1 MKGKPIMKLK
11 KILSLALVLVLAI
24 SCLCGC
30 GAEPTSTPETTP
42 APDSTPDSVP
52 EADEGEPAMTY
63 KLVST
68 AADITEI
75 LDGLG
80 HGSDIVLADVYSAG
94 AGSVNSEVCTMDYL
108 NPDVEAI
115 IALSPDCV
123 FVSGSSTDGTVD
135 PYTALSEAGVKVVYV
150 PTAASIQGIKDN
162 ITAIANEV
170 GASDKAAELNSSID
184 EAIENAKK
192 RAEGK
197 EPVSVYFEI
206 GAAPWLYTFGS
217 GTFLDE
223 IITVC
228 GGKNIYS
235 AEQGWISNTEET
247 VIAANPDVIITNVM
261 YDGYDYNEILSRPG
275 WDVISAV
282 KNSKVYSV
290 DANATS
296 RGSQNI
302 VKGIEE
308 ISKAIVPDEE

>member
-1 MKGKPIMKLK
+1 MKLT
-11 KILSLALVLVLAI
+11 KILSLALALVLALG
-24 SCLCGC
+24 CLCGC
-30 GAEPTSTPETTP
+30 GAEPTSSPDVTP
-42 APDSTPDSVP
+42 ASDSTP
-52 EADEGEPAMTY
+52 EADEGEPAKTY

-123 FVSGSSTDGTVD
+123 FVSGSSTDGIVD
-135 PYTALSEAGVKVVYV
+135 PYSALTEAGVKVVYI

-162 ITAIANEV
+162 IAAIAGEV
-170 GASDKAAELNSSID
+170 GASDKASELNASID
-184 EAIENAKK
+184 EAVEAAKK

-197 EPVSVYFEI
+197 DPVSVYFEI
-206 GAAPWLYTFGS
+206 GAAPWLYTFGN

-228 GGKNIYS
+228 GGNNIYS

-247 VIAANPDVIITNVM
+247 VIAANPEVIITNVM

-275 WDVISAV
+275 WEVIAAV
-282 KNSKVYSV
+282 KNSRVVSV

-302 VKGIEE
+302 VKGIEA
-308 ISKAIVPDEE
+308 ISKAIIPNEE

>member
-1 MKGKPIMKLK
+1 MKLK

-52 EADEGEPAMTY
+52 EADEGEPAKTY

-80 HGSDIVLADVYSAG
+80 HGEDIVLADVFSAG
-94 AGSVNSEVCTMDYL
+94 SGSGNAEVCTMDYL

-170 GASDKAAELNSSID
+170 GASDKAAELNTSID

-206 GAAPWLYTFGS
+206 GAAPWLYTFGN

>member
-1 MKGKPIMKLK
+1 MKLT
-11 KILSLALVLVLAI
+11 KILSLALALVLALG
-24 SCLCGC
+24 CLCGC
-30 GAEPTSTPETTP
+30 GAEPTSSPDVTP
-42 APDSTPDSVP
+42 APDSVP
-52 EADEGEPAMTY
+52 EADEGEPAKTY

-135 PYTALSEAGVKVVYV
+135 PYSALTEAGVKVVYI

-162 ITAIANEV
+162 IAAIADEV
-170 GASDKAAELNSSID
+170 GASDKASELNASID
-184 EAIENAKK
+184 EAVEAAKK

-206 GAAPWLYTFGS
+206 GAAPWLYTFGN

-228 GGKNIYS
+228 GGRNIYS

-247 VIAANPDVIITNVM
+247 VIAANPEVIITNVM

-275 WDVISAV
+275 WEAIAAV
-282 KNSKVYSV
+282 KNSRVVGV

-302 VKGIEE
+302 VKGIEA
-308 ISKAIVPDEE
+308 ISKAIIPDEE

>member
-1 MKGKPIMKLK
+1 MKGKPIMKLT
-11 KILSLALVLVLAI
+11 KILSLALALVLALG
-24 SCLCGC
+24 CLCGC
-30 GAEPTSTPETTP
+30 GAEPTSSPDVTP
-42 APDSTPDSVP
+42 APDSVP
-52 EADEGEPAMTY
+52 EADEGEPAKTY

-135 PYTALSEAGVKVVYV
+135 PYSALTEAGVKVVYI

-162 ITAIANEV
+162 IAAIADEV
-170 GASDKAAELNSSID
+170 GASDKASELNASID
-184 EAIENAKK
+184 EAVEAAKK

-206 GAAPWLYTFGS
+206 GAAPWLYTFGN

-228 GGKNIYS
+228 GGRNIYS

-247 VIAANPDVIITNVM
+247 VIAANPEVIITNVM

-275 WDVISAV
+275 WEAIAAV
-282 KNSKVYSV
+282 KNSRVVGV

-302 VKGIEE
+302 VKGIEA
-308 ISKAIVPDEE
+308 ISKAIIPDEE

>member
-1 MKGKPIMKLK
+1 MKIT
-11 KILSLALVLVLAI
+11 KILSLALALVLAV

-42 APDSTPDSVP
+42 APDSSPDSVP
-52 EADEGEPAMTY
+52 ETDETVPAKDY

-80 HGSDIVLADVYSAG
+80 HGDDIVLADVYSAG
-94 AGSVNSEVCTMDYL
+94 VGSVNVEVCTMDYL

-115 IALSPDCV
+115 IALTPDCV

-135 PYTALSEAGVKVVYV
+135 PYSALSEAGVKVVYI

-162 ITAIANEV
+162 ISAIAAEV
-170 GASDKAAELNSSID
+170 EATDKAAELNASID
-184 EAIENAKK
+184 GAIEAAKK

-206 GAAPWLYTFGS
+206 GAAPWLYTCGN

-235 AEQGWISNTEET
+235 AEAGWISNTEET

-275 WDVISAV
+275 WEVIGAV

-302 VKGIEE
+302 IKGIEE

>member
-1 MKGKPIMKLK
+1 MKLT
-11 KILSLALVLVLAI
+11 KILSLALALVLALG
-24 SCLCGC
+24 CLCGC
-30 GAEPTSTPETTP
+30 GAEPTSSPDVTP
-42 APDSTPDSVP
+42 APDSVP
-52 EADEGEPAMTY
+52 EADEGEPAKTY

-135 PYTALSEAGVKVVYV
+135 PYSALTEAGVKVVYI

-162 ITAIANEV
+162 IAAIADEV
-170 GASDKAAELNSSID
+170 GASDKASELNASID
-184 EAIENAKK
+184 EAVEAAKK

-206 GAAPWLYTFGS
+206 GAAPWLYTFGN

-228 GGKNIYS
+228 GGRNIYS

-247 VIAANPDVIITNVM
+247 VIAANPEVIITNVM

-275 WDVISAV
+275 WEAIAAV
-282 KNSKVYSV
+282 KNSRVVSV

-302 VKGIEE
+302 VKGIEA
-308 ISKAIVPDEE
+308 ISKAIIPDEE

>member
-1 MKGKPIMKLK
+1 MKLT
-11 KILSLALVLVLAI
+11 KILSLALALVLALG
-24 SCLCGC
+24 CLCGC
-30 GAEPTSTPETTP
+30 GAEPTSSPDVTL
-42 APDSTPDSVP
+42 APDSAP
-52 EADEGEPAMTY
+52 EADEGEPAKTY

-80 HGSDIVLADVYSAG
+80 HGGDIVLADVYSAG

-135 PYTALSEAGVKVVYV
+135 PYSALTEAGVKVVYI

-162 ITAIANEV
+162 IAAIADEV
-170 GASDKAAELNSSID
+170 GASDKASELNASID
-184 EAIENAKK
+184 EAVEAAKK
-192 RAEGK
+192 RADGK
-197 EPVSVYFEI
+197 DPVSVYFEI
-206 GAAPWLYTFGS
+206 GAAPWLYTFGN

-228 GGKNIYS
+228 GGRNIYS

-247 VIAANPDVIITNVM
+247 VIAANPEVIITNVM

-275 WDVISAV
+275 WEVIAAV
-282 KNSKVYSV
+282 KNSRVVSV

-302 VKGIEE
+302 VKGIEA
-308 ISKAIVPDEE
+308 ISKAIIPDEE

>member
-1 MKGKPIMKLK
+1 MKLT
-11 KILSLALVLVLAI
+11 KILSLALALVLALG
-24 SCLCGC
+24 CLCGC
-30 GAEPTSTPETTP
+30 GAEPTSSPDVTP
-42 APDSTPDSVP
+42 APDSTP
-52 EADEGEPAMTY
+52 EADEGEPAKTY

-135 PYTALSEAGVKVVYV
+135 PYSALTEAGVKVVYI

-162 ITAIANEV
+162 IAAIAGEV
-170 GASDKAAELNSSID
+170 GASDKASELNASID
-184 EAIENAKK
+184 EAVEAAKK

-197 EPVSVYFEI
+197 DPVSVYFEI
-206 GAAPWLYTFGS
+206 GAAPWLYTFGN

-228 GGKNIYS
+228 GGNNIYS

-247 VIAANPDVIITNVM
+247 VIAANPEVIITNVM

-275 WDVISAV
+275 WEAIAAV
-282 KNSKVYSV
+282 KNSRVVSV

-302 VKGIEE
+302 VKGIEA
-308 ISKAIVPDEE
+308 ISKAIIPDEE

>member
-1 MKGKPIMKLK
+1 MKLT
-11 KILSLALVLVLAI
+11 KILSLALALVLALG
-24 SCLCGC
+24 CLCGC
-30 GAEPTSTPETTP
+30 GAEPTSSPDVTP
-42 APDSTPDSVP
+42 APDSAPVT
-52 EADEGEPAMTY
+52 DEGEPAKTY

-135 PYTALSEAGVKVVYV
+135 PYSALTEAGVKVVYI

-162 ITAIANEV
+162 IAAIAGEV
-170 GASDKAAELNSSID
+170 GASDKASELNASID
-184 EAIENAKK
+184 EAVEAAKK

-197 EPVSVYFEI
+197 DPVSVYFEI
-206 GAAPWLYTFGS
+206 GAAPWLYTFGN

-228 GGKNIYS
+228 GGNNIYS

-247 VIAANPDVIITNVM
+247 VIAANPEVIITNVM

-275 WDVISAV
+275 WEAIAAV
-282 KNSKVYSV
+282 KNSRVVSV

-302 VKGIEE
+302 VKGIEA
-308 ISKAIVPDEE
+308 ISKAIIPDEE

>member
-1 MKGKPIMKLK
+1 MKLT
-11 KILSLALVLVLAI
+11 KILSLALALVLALG
-24 SCLCGC
+24 CLCGC
-30 GAEPTSTPETTP
+30 GAEPTSSPDVTP
-42 APDSTPDSVP
+42 APDSVP
-52 EADEGEPAMTY
+52 EADEGEPAKTY

-80 HGSDIVLADVYSAG
+80 HGGDIVLADVYSAG

-135 PYTALSEAGVKVVYV
+135 PYSALTEAGVKVVYI

-162 ITAIANEV
+162 IAAIADEV
-170 GASDKAAELNSSID
+170 GASDKASELNASID
-184 EAIENAKK
+184 EAVEAAKK
-192 RAEGK
+192 RADGK
-197 EPVSVYFEI
+197 DPVSVYFEI
-206 GAAPWLYTFGS
+206 GAAPWLYTFGN

-228 GGKNIYS
+228 GGRNIYS

-247 VIAANPDVIITNVM
+247 VIAANPEVIITNVM

-275 WDVISAV
+275 WEAIAAV
-282 KNSKVYSV
+282 KNSRVVGV

-302 VKGIEE
+302 VKGIEA
-308 ISKAIVPDEE
+308 ISKAIIPDEE

>member
-1 MKGKPIMKLK
+1 MKLT
-11 KILSLALVLVLAI
+11 KILSLALALVLALG
-24 SCLCGC
+24 CLCGC
-30 GAEPTSTPETTP
+30 GAEPTSDPNVTP
-42 APDSTPDSVP
+42 APDSTP
-52 EADEGEPAMTY
+52 ETDEGEPAKTY

-135 PYTALSEAGVKVVYV
+135 PYSALTEAGVKVVYI

-162 ITAIANEV
+162 IAAIAGEV
-170 GASDKAAELNSSID
+170 GASDKASELNASID
-184 EAIENAKK
+184 EAVEAAKK

-197 EPVSVYFEI
+197 DPVSVYFEI
-206 GAAPWLYTFGS
+206 GAAPWLYTFGN

-228 GGKNIYS
+228 GGNNIYS

-247 VIAANPDVIITNVM
+247 VIAANPEVIITNVM

-275 WDVISAV
+275 WEVIAAV
-282 KNSKVYSV
+282 KNSRVVSV

-302 VKGIEE
+302 VKGIEA
-308 ISKAIVPDEE
+308 ISKAIIPNEE

>member
-1 MKGKPIMKLK
+1 MKIKNA
-11 KILSLALVLVLAI
+11 LSIVLTVALML

-30 GAEPTSTPETTP
+30 ASG
-42 APDSTPDSVP
+42 
-52 EADEGEPAMTY
+52 ADEPSEDY
-63 KLVST
+63 ILVST

-75 LDGLG
+75 IDGLG
-80 HGSDIVLADVYSAG
+80 YGENIALADVYSSG
-94 AGSVNSEVCTMDYL
+94 IGSVRSDVCTMDYL

-115 IALSPDCV
+115 IALEPDCV

-135 PYTALSEAGVKVVYV
+135 PYSSLLEAGIRVVYI
-150 PTAASIQGIKDN
+150 PTAESIQGIKDN
-162 ITAIANEV
+162 ISAIAAEID
-170 GASDKAAELNSSID
+170 ASEKAEELNSSID

-197 EPVSVYFEI
+197 EQVSVYFEI
-206 GAAPWLYTFGS
+206 SAAPWLYTFGN

-223 IITVC
+223 IVTAC

-235 AEQGWISNTEET
+235 AEHGWISNSEET
-247 VIAANPDVIITNVM
+247 VIAADPEVIITNVM

-282 KNSKVYSV
+282 KNSRVYSV

-302 VKGIEE
+302 VKGIEQ

>member
-1 MKGKPIMKLK
+1 MKLT
-11 KILSLALVLVLAI
+11 KILSLALALVLALG
-24 SCLCGC
+24 CLCGC
-30 GAEPTSTPETTP
+30 GAEPTSSPDVTP
-42 APDSTPDSVP
+42 APDSTP
-52 EADEGEPAMTY
+52 EADEGEPAKNY

-80 HGSDIVLADVYSAG
+80 QGSDIVLADVYSAG

-135 PYTALSEAGVKVVYV
+135 PYSALTEAGVKVVYI

-162 ITAIANEV
+162 IAAIAGEV
-170 GASDKAAELNSSID
+170 GASDKASELNASID
-184 EAIENAKK
+184 EAIEAAKK

-197 EPVSVYFEI
+197 DPVSVYFEI
-206 GAAPWLYTFGS
+206 GAAPWLYTFGN

-228 GGKNIYS
+228 GGNNIYS

-247 VIAANPDVIITNVM
+247 VIAANPEVIITNVM

-275 WDVISAV
+275 WEAIAAV
-282 KNSKVYSV
+282 KNSRVVSV

-302 VKGIEE
+302 VKGIEA
-308 ISKAIVPDEE
+308 ISKAIIPDEE

>member
-1 MKGKPIMKLK
+1 M
-11 KILSLALVLVLAI
+11 
-24 SCLCGC
+24 
-30 GAEPTSTPETTP
+30 
-42 APDSTPDSVP
+42 
-52 EADEGEPAMTY
+52 
-63 KLVST
+63 
-68 AADITEI
+68 
-75 LDGLG
+75 
-80 HGSDIVLADVYSAG
+80 
-94 AGSVNSEVCTMDYL
+94 
-108 NPDVEAI
+108 
-115 IALSPDCV
+115 
-123 FVSGSSTDGTVD
+123 
-135 PYTALSEAGVKVVYV
+135 VYV

-170 GASDKAAELNSSID
+170 GASDKAAELNTSID

-206 GAAPWLYTFGS
+206 GAAPWLYTFGN

>member
-1 MKGKPIMKLK
+1 MKGKPIMKLT
-11 KILSLALVLVLAI
+11 KILSLALALVLALG
-24 SCLCGC
+24 CLCGC
-30 GAEPTSTPETTP
+30 GAEPTSSPDVTP
-42 APDSTPDSVP
+42 APDSVP
-52 EADEGEPAMTY
+52 EADEGEPAKTY

-135 PYTALSEAGVKVVYV
+135 PYSALTEAGVKVVYI

-162 ITAIANEV
+162 IAAIADEV
-170 GASDKAAELNSSID
+170 GASDKASELNASID
-184 EAIENAKK
+184 EAVEAAKK

-206 GAAPWLYTFGS
+206 GAAPWLYTFGN

-228 GGKNIYS
+228 GGRNIYS

-247 VIAANPDVIITNVM
+247 VIAANPEVIITNVM

-275 WDVISAV
+275 WEAIAAV
-282 KNSKVYSV
+282 KNSRVVSV

-302 VKGIEE
+302 VKGIEA
-308 ISKAIVPDEE
+308 ISKAIIPDEE

>member
-1 MKGKPIMKLK
+1 MKIR
-11 KILSLALVLVLAI
+11 KILALTLSLMLALC
-24 SCLCGC
+24 CLCGC
-30 GAEPTSTPETTP
+30 ASGEDVP
-42 APDSTPDSVP
+42 AK
-52 EADEGEPAMTY
+52 AY

-80 HGSDIVLADVYSAG
+80 YGKDIALADVYSAG
-94 AGSVNSEVCTMDYL
+94 VGSVSSEVCTMDYL

-115 IALSPDCV
+115 IALNPDCV
-123 FVSGSSTDGTVD
+123 FVSGSSTNGTVD
-135 PYTALSEAGVKVVYV
+135 PYSALTEAGVKVVYI
-150 PTAASIQGIKDN
+150 PTAESIQGIKDN
-162 ITAIANEV
+162 ISAIAAEV
-170 GASDKAAELNSSID
+170 EAKGKADELNASID
-184 EAIENAKK
+184 EAISSAKK

-197 EPVSVYFEI
+197 EAVSVYFEI
-206 GAAPWLYTFGS
+206 GAAPWLYTFGN

-223 IITVC
+223 IITAC

-247 VIAANPDVIITNVM
+247 VIAGNPDVIITNVM

-282 KNSKVYSV
+282 KNSRVCSV

-308 ISKAIVPDEE
+308 ISKAIIPDEK

>member
-1 MKGKPIMKLK
+1 MKLT
-11 KILSLALVLVLAI
+11 KILSLALALVLALG
-24 SCLCGC
+24 CLCGC
-30 GAEPTSTPETTP
+30 GAEPTSSPDVTP
-42 APDSTPDSVP
+42 APDSTP
-52 EADEGEPAMTY
+52 EADEGEPAKTY

-135 PYTALSEAGVKVVYV
+135 PYSALTEAGVKVVYI

-162 ITAIANEV
+162 IAAIAGEV
-170 GASDKAAELNSSID
+170 GASDKASELNASID
-184 EAIENAKK
+184 EAVEAAKK

-197 EPVSVYFEI
+197 DPVSVYFEI
-206 GAAPWLYTFGS
+206 GAAPWLYTFGN

-228 GGKNIYS
+228 GGRNIYS

-247 VIAANPDVIITNVM
+247 VIAANPEVIITNVM

-275 WDVISAV
+275 WEVIAAV
-282 KNSKVYSV
+282 KNSRVVSV

-302 VKGIEE
+302 VKGIEA
-308 ISKAIVPDEE
+308 ISKAIIPDEE

>member
-1 MKGKPIMKLK
+1 MKLT
-11 KILSLALVLVLAI
+11 KILSLALALMLALG
-24 SCLCGC
+24 CLCGC
-30 GAEPTSTPETTP
+30 GADPASTPEITP
-42 APDSTPDSVP
+42 APDSAPDTEPETDETVP
-52 EADEGEPAMTY
+52 AKDY

-68 AADITEI
+68 AADISEI

-80 HGSDIVLADVYSAG
+80 FGDDIVLADVYSAG
-94 AGSVNSEVCTMDYL
+94 VGSVNADVCTMDYL

-135 PYTALSEAGVKVVYV
+135 PYAALTEAGVKVVYI

-162 ITAIANEV
+162 ISAIAAEV
-170 GASDKAAELNSSID
+170 EAADKASELNASID
-184 EAIENAKK
+184 EAIEAAKK

-206 GAAPWLYTFGS
+206 GAAPWLYTFGN

-228 GGKNIYS
+228 GGKNIY
-235 AEQGWISNTEET
+235 ADQQGWISNTEET
-247 VIAANPDVIITNVM
+247 VISANPDVIITNVM
-261 YDGYDYNEILSRPG
+261 YDGYDYNEILSRAG
-275 WDVISAV
+275 WDVINAV
-282 KNSKVYSV
+282 KNSRIVSV
-290 DANATS
+290 DSNATS

-308 ISKAIVPDEE
+308 ISKAIVPDEK

>member
-1 MKGKPIMKLK
+1 MKLT
-11 KILSLALVLVLAI
+11 KILSLALALVLALG
-24 SCLCGC
+24 CLCGC
-30 GAEPTSTPETTP
+30 GAEPTSSPDVTP
-42 APDSTPDSVP
+42 APDSAP
-52 EADEGEPAMTY
+52 EADEGEPAKTY

-135 PYTALSEAGVKVVYV
+135 PYSALTEAGVKVVYI

-162 ITAIANEV
+162 IAAIAGEV
-170 GASDKAAELNSSID
+170 GASDKASELNASID
-184 EAIENAKK
+184 EAVEAAKK

-197 EPVSVYFEI
+197 DPVSVYFEI
-206 GAAPWLYTFGS
+206 GAAPWLYTFGN

-228 GGKNIYS
+228 GGNNIYS

-247 VIAANPDVIITNVM
+247 VIAANPEVIITNVM

-275 WDVISAV
+275 WEVIAAV
-282 KNSKVYSV
+282 KNSRVVSV

-302 VKGIEE
+302 VKGIEA
-308 ISKAIVPDEE
+308 ISKAIIPDEE

>member
-1 MKGKPIMKLK
+1 MKIKKL
-11 KILSLALVLVLAI
+11 LSLTLALILAL

-30 GAEPTSTPETTP
+30 ASGEN
-42 APDSTPDSVP
+42 
-52 EADEGEPAMTY
+52 EPAKDY
-63 KLVST
+63 VLVST
-68 AADITEI
+68 AADISEI

-80 HGSDIVLADVYSAG
+80 YGEDIALADVYSAG
-94 AGSVNSEVCTMDYL
+94 IGSVKPEVCTMDYL

-123 FVSGSSTDGTVD
+123 FVSGSSTDGVAD
-135 PYTALSEAGVKVVYV
+135 PYSALSEAGVKVVYI

-162 ITAIANEV
+162 ISAIAAEV
-170 GASDKAAELNSSID
+170 NAAKAADGLNASID
-184 EAIENAKK
+184 DAVAAAKK

-197 EPVSVYFEI
+197 EQVSVYFEI
-206 GAAPWLYTFGS
+206 GAAPWLYTFGN

-228 GGKNIYS
+228 GGKNIY
-235 AEQGWISNTEET
+235 ADQQGWISNTEET

-275 WDVISAV
+275 WDVIAAV
-282 KNSKVYSV
+282 KSSRVYSV

-308 ISKAIVPDEE
+308 ISKAIIPDEK

>member
-1 MKGKPIMKLK
+1 MKLT
-11 KILSLALVLVLAI
+11 KILSLALALVLALG
-24 SCLCGC
+24 CLCGC
-30 GAEPTSTPETTP
+30 GAEPTSSPDVTP
-42 APDSTPDSVP
+42 APDSTP
-52 EADEGEPAMTY
+52 EADEGEPAKTY

-135 PYTALSEAGVKVVYV
+135 PYSALTEAGVKVVYI

-162 ITAIANEV
+162 IAAIANEV
-170 GASDKAAELNSSID
+170 GASDKASELNASID
-184 EAIENAKK
+184 EAVEAAKK

-197 EPVSVYFEI
+197 DPVSVYFEI
-206 GAAPWLYTFGS
+206 GAAPWLYTFGN

-228 GGKNIYS
+228 GGRNIYS

-247 VIAANPDVIITNVM
+247 VIAANPEVIITNVM

-275 WDVISAV
+275 WEVIAAV
-282 KNSKVYSV
+282 KNSRVVSV

-302 VKGIEE
+302 VKGIEA
-308 ISKAIVPDEE
+308 ISKAIIPDEE

>member
-1 MKGKPIMKLK
+1 MKLT
-11 KILSLALVLVLAI
+11 KILSLALALVLALG
-24 SCLCGC
+24 CLCGC
-30 GAEPTSTPETTP
+30 GAEPTSSPDVTP
-42 APDSTPDSVP
+42 APDPTP
-52 EADEGEPAMTY
+52 EADEGEPAKTY

-135 PYTALSEAGVKVVYV
+135 PYSALTEAGVKVVYI

-162 ITAIANEV
+162 IAAIAGEV
-170 GASDKAAELNSSID
+170 GASDKASELNASID
-184 EAIENAKK
+184 EAVEAAKK

-197 EPVSVYFEI
+197 DPVSVYFEI
-206 GAAPWLYTFGS
+206 GAAPWLYTFGN

-228 GGKNIYS
+228 GGNNIYS

-247 VIAANPDVIITNVM
+247 VIAANPEVIITNVM

-275 WDVISAV
+275 WEAIAAV
-282 KNSKVYSV
+282 KNSRVVSV

-302 VKGIEE
+302 VKGIEA
-308 ISKAIVPDEE
+308 ISKAIIPNEE